1 MYMLVESIF
10 YIVCIVLLGRP
21 TSETEGGDGA
31 TAAAESAS
39 VKLRIILRRLR
50 FGMTVLFSS
59 VAPVVGEVSLVSSH
73 SVMAVRS

>member
-31 TAAAESAS
+31 TAAAASAS
-39 VKLRIILRRLR
+39 VKLRTMLRRLR
-50 FGMTVLFSS
+50 FGMTFLLSS
-59 VAPVVGEVSLVSSH
+59 VAPVLGEVSLVRSH
-73 SVMAVRS
+73 SEMAVRS